1 MTGMSEPTLDAF
13 LGALKRSRLF
23 EPPDLDRFVAR
34 AKADSARALADALV
48 RFGALT
54 HYQADKLLR
63 GRTAG
68 LVIGPY
74 AVLAPLGRGGMGTVV
89 YLARDRRVA
98 EEFGDSVLVAL
109 KLLPVRVGAAQPI
122 TLARFRREME
132 LGKRV
137 RHPNV
142 VRTFA
147 AGDTDDAHYL
157 ALEYVPGPTLRD
169 WVKKHGPMPVG
180 EAAAV
185 FADVAA
191 GLAHVHERGLVHRDV
206 KLANV
211 IARPDGRA
219 VLLDLGLALAPAEP
233 RPENPAVAGGK
244 GYVVG
249 TMDYLAP
256 EQGHD
261 SAAVGPKADVYGLGC
276 SLFAALTA
284 SVPFPAADAKAKIR
298 RHRTDPPPPV
308 PNVPPA
314 FERLVHRFMAK
325 DPAARP
331 NALQAEALLRE
342 WARVPQAHAVADP
355 LAAADAPGLDPGLWE
370 STPGDELPTIP
381 PDAADAN
388 PSAQLDDSDSAPVL
402 LAPADESAPG
412 RGAHL
417 ALWAGALAAGAL
429 LLLVL
434 VLVARRL

>member
-1 MTGMSEPTLDAF
+1 MSERTLDAF
-13 LGALKRSRLF
+13 LSALRRSRLF
-23 EPPDLDRFVAR
+23 DAPDLDRFIAR
-34 AKADSARALADALV
+34 ARANSARALADALV

-74 AVLAPLGRGGMGTVV
+74 AILAPLGRGGMGTVV

-109 KLLPVRVGAAQPI
+109 KLLPVRIGAAQPV

-147 AGDTDDAHYL
+147 TGDTDEVHYL
-157 ALEYVPGPTLRD
+157 ALEYVPGLTVRD
-169 WVKKHGPMPVG
+169 WVKKHGPMPLG
-180 EAAAV
+180 EAACV

-191 GLAHVHERGLVHRDV
+191 GLAHVHANGLVHRDV

-211 IARPDGRA
+211 IVRPDGTA
-219 VLLDLGLALAPAEP
+219 VLLDLGLAIAPAEP

-256 EQGHD
+256 EQSRD

-276 SLFAALTA
+276 ALFAALTGR
-284 SVPFPAADAKAKIR
+284 VPFPADDAKAKIR
-298 RHRTDPPPPV
+298 RHRTDPPPPL
-308 PNVPPA
+308 PGVPPE
-314 FERLVHRFMAK
+314 FERLLHRFMAK
-325 DPAARP
+325 DPDARP
-331 NALQAEALLRE
+331 TATQAEALLRK
-342 WARVPQAHAVADP
+342 WADVPMAQPVGDP
-355 LAAADAPGLDPGLWE
+355 LAAADAPGLDAGLWE
-370 STPGDELPTIP
+370 STPGDELPTLAP
-381 PDAADAN
+381 EGADAN
-388 PSAQLDDSDSAPVL
+388 PFARV
-402 LAPADESAPG
+402 DESGSAAIVLADAPERTPNVLG
-412 RGAHL
+412 
-417 ALWAGALAAGAL
+417 WFGALAACAL
-429 LLLVL
+429 VVLVL

>member
-1 MTGMSEPTLDAF
+1 MSEPTLETF

-23 EPPDLDRFVAR
+23 DAPDLDRFVSR
-34 AKADSARALADALV
+34 AKADTARALADALV

-109 KLLPVRVGAAQPI
+109 KLLPRRVGAAQPI
-122 TLARFRREME
+122 TLARFQREME
-132 LGKRV
+132 LGRRAK
-137 RHPNV
+137 HANV

-147 AGDTDDAHYL
+147 VGDTDEVHYL
-157 ALEYVPGPTLRD
+157 AMEYVPGLTVRD
-169 WVKKHGPMPVG
+169 WVKKHGPMPLG
-180 EAAAV
+180 EAACV

-191 GLAHVHERGLVHRDV
+191 GLAHVHAQGLVHRDV

-211 IARPDGRA
+211 IVRPDGTA
-219 VLLDLGLALAPAEP
+219 VLLDLGLAIAPAEP
-233 RPENPAVAGGK
+233 RPDNPAVAGGK

-256 EQGHD
+256 EQGRD

-276 SLFAALTA
+276 ALFAALTA
-284 SVPFPAADAKAKIR
+284 RLPFPAESAKAKIH

-308 PNVPPA
+308 PDVPA
-314 FERLVHRFMAK
+314 KFEKLIHRFMAK
-325 DPAARP
+325 DPDARP
-331 NALQAEALLRE
+331 TAAEAEALLRE
-342 WARVPQAHAVADP
+342 WASVPMAQPVGDP
-355 LAAADAPGLDPGLWE
+355 LALADAPGTDAGLWE
-370 STPGDELPTIP
+370 STPGDELPTL
-381 PDAADAN
+381 AAEGGDAN
-388 PSAQLDDSDSAPVL
+388 PFARVDDSGSAAVVLAEPPQRAPVL
-402 LAPADESAPG
+402 LW
-412 RGAHL
+412 L
-417 ALWAGALAAGAL
+417 GALAACAL

>member
-1 MTGMSEPTLDAF
+1 MTEMSEPTLETF
-13 LGALKRSRLF
+13 LGALRRSRLF
-23 EPPDLDRFVAR
+23 DAPDLDRFVTR

-74 AVLAPLGRGGMGTVV
+74 AILAPLGRGGMGTVV

-109 KLLPVRVGAAQPI
+109 KLLPVRVGAAQPV
-122 TLARFRREME
+122 TLARFQREME
-132 LGKRV
+132 LGKRAK
-137 RHPNV
+137 HPNV

-147 AGDTDDAHYL
+147 AGDTDDVHYL
-157 ALEYVPGPTLRD
+157 ALEYVPGVTIRD
-169 WVKKHGPMPVG
+169 WVKKHGPMPLG
-180 EAAAV
+180 EAACV

-191 GLAHVHERGLVHRDV
+191 GLAHVHAKGLVHRDV

-211 IARPDGRA
+211 IVRPDGTA
-219 VLLDLGLALAPAEP
+219 VLLDLGLAIAPAEP

-256 EQGHD
+256 EQGRD

-276 SLFAALTA
+276 ALFAALTGRL
-284 SVPFPAADAKAKIR
+284 PFPAEDAKAKIR

-308 PNVPPA
+308 PNVPSE
-314 FERLVHRFMAK
+314 FEKLIHRFMAK
-325 DPAARP
+325 DPDARP
-331 NALQAEALLRE
+331 SATETEALLRE
-342 WARVPQAHAVADP
+342 WADVPMAHPVDDP
-355 LAAADAPGLDPGLWE
+355 LAAADAPGGDSGLWD
-370 STPGDELPTIP
+370 STPGDELATLAPEG
-381 PDAADAN
+381 DDAN
-388 PSAQLDDSDSAPVL
+388 PFARVDDSGSASVVTL
-402 LAPADESAPG
+402 DAPARAPRWLWFG
-412 RGAHL
+412 VL
-417 ALWAGALAAGAL
+417 ATCAL

>member
-1 MTGMSEPTLDAF
+1 MSEPTLEAF
-13 LGALKRSRLF
+13 LGALARSRLF
-23 EPPDLDRFVAR
+23 DPPELERLAGR

-74 AVLAPLGRGGMGTVV
+74 TVLAPLGRGGMGTVV

-109 KLLPVRVGAAQPI
+109 KLLPVRIGAAQPI
-122 TLARFRREME
+122 TLARFKREME

-147 AGDTDDAHYL
+147 AGDTDDVHYL
-157 ALEYVPGPTLRD
+157 ALEYVPGLNIRD
-169 WVKKHGPMPVG
+169 WVTKHGPMPVG
-180 EAAAV
+180 EAALV

-191 GLAHVHERGLVHRDV
+191 GLAGVHAAGLVHRDV

-211 IARPDGRA
+211 IVRPDGRA
-219 VLLDLGLALAPAEP
+219 VLLDLGLAIAPAEP

-256 EQGHD
+256 EQGSD

-276 SLFAALTA
+276 ALFAALTGRA
-284 SVPFPAADAKAKIR
+284 PFPAEGAKAKIR

-308 PNVPPA
+308 PDVPPECEA
-314 FERLVHRFMAK
+314 LVHRFMSK
-325 DPAARP
+325 DPDARP
-331 NALQAEALLRE
+331 TATEAEALLRA
-342 WARVPQAHAVADP
+342 WASVPMAHPVGDP
-355 LAAADAPGLDPGLWE
+355 LAAADAPGLDSGLWE
-370 STPGDELPTIP
+370 STPGDELPTLAP
-381 PDAADAN
+381 EGGDAN
-388 PSAQLDDSDSAPVL
+388 PFARLDDSGSAAVL
-402 LAPADESAPG
+402 LEDGPERPPK
-412 RGAHL
+412 L
-417 ALWAGALAAGAL
+417 LVWLGALAALAL

>member
-1 MTGMSEPTLDAF
+1 MSGMSEPTLEAF
-13 LGALKRSRLF
+13 LGALARSRLF
-23 EPPDLDRFVAR
+23 EPPELEHLVTR

-74 AVLAPLGRGGMGTVV
+74 TVLAPLGRGGMGTVV

-109 KLLPVRVGAAQPI
+109 KLLPVRIGAAQPI
-122 TLARFRREME
+122 TLERFRREMS
-132 LGKRV
+132 LGKRAK
-137 RHPNV
+137 HPNV

-147 AGDTDDAHYL
+147 TGDTDDVHYL
-157 ALEYVPGPTLRD
+157 ALEYVPGLTLRE

-180 EAAAV
+180 EAACV

-191 GLAHVHERGLVHRDV
+191 GLAHVHAKGLVHRDV

-211 IARPDGRA
+211 IVRPDGRA
-219 VLLDLGLALAPAEP
+219 VLLDLGLAIAPAEP
-233 RPENPAVAGGK
+233 RPDNPAVAGGK

-256 EQGHD
+256 EQGRD

-276 SLFAALTA
+276 ALFAALTA
-284 SVPFPAADAKAKIR
+284 RLPFPAQDAKAKIR
-298 RHRTDPPPPV
+298 RHRTDPPPPI
-308 PNVPPA
+308 PEVPPE
-314 FERLVHRFMAK
+314 FEKLIHRFMSK
-325 DPAARP
+325 EPDARP
-331 NALQAEALLRE
+331 NATEAEVLLRE
-342 WARVPQAHAVADP
+342 WASVPMAQPVGDP
-355 LAAADAPGLDPGLWE
+355 LAAADAPGTDAGLWE
-370 STPGDELPTIP
+370 STPGDELPTLAP
-381 PDAADAN
+381 EGGDAN
-388 PSAQLDDSDSAPVL
+388 PFARMDESGSAAVL
-402 LAPADESAPG
+402 LAEAPE
-412 RGAHL
+412 RAPK
-417 ALWAGALAAGAL
+417 ALLWVGALAALAL